1 METSFKIQPAEI
13 NEQLF
18 QKIKKMFEGRTVTI
32 TITTEMNET
41 DYLSANPANKKH
53 LLENIAQ
60 EPTVKFTPEEF
71 DKHVDELLKNKNC

>member
-1 METSFKIQPAEI
+1 
-13 NEQLF
+13 
-18 QKIKKMFEGRTVTI
+18 MFEGRAVTI